1 MRQTRGR
8 LNRNELRFVNS
19 VFTICF
25 STVPAQEMSHTLQCN
40 FDLLITGGITRADKS
55 FSAAAKCAAGNDS
68 NPFLMQQTLAELL
81 IGHSGNGDTRK
92 SIKRAARLE
101 ALQAKLVEAA
111 DQQ

>member
-1 MRQTRGR
+1 
-8 LNRNELRFVNS
+8 
-19 VFTICF
+19 
-25 STVPAQEMSHTLQCN
+25 MSHTLQCN

-111 DQQ
+111 DQQTPPPVVGCAHFLNILLPIGQRL